1 MGVALLGE
9 WSSAF
14 GVPVVV
20 ASTSAAKRTR
30 RGLFEWYW
38 QGGWLPRWMHWMWLE
53 WWVVRKVVV
62 VVLCWQAVLSVFP
75 LTCVAGQG
83 GCQLFNREFPPLG
96 GQLQADPPQ
105 RGACCEG
112 RTHPTVEL
120 QLPQNVGGP
129 MGARRPRVPTGKG
142 GLWQGVRI
150 VQVGRCA
157 RLAGLPRTRWVH

>member
-83 GCQLFNREFPPLG
+83 GCQLFNRECPPLG

-129 MGARRPRVPTGKG
+129 MGARRPRVPTVKG

-150 VQVGRCA
+150 DQVGRCA